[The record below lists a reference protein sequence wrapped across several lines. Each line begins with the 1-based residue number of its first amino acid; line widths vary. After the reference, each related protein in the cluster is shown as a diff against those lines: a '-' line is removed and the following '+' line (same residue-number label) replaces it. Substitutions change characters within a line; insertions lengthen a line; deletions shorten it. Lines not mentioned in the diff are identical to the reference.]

1 MNDGEFKD
9 KYRIIFVLGF
19 LLYLLRPPGSGKN
32 TQCDRIIDRYSLI
45 HFSAGDLLREEVNR
59 LLNSKVKNKTENGN
73 FINNIIKEGKIVPVK
88 ITCKLIENAM
98 SNYDKEKNI
107 FIIDGF
113 PRNEEN
119 YLGWCENM
127 KESAQIVCIL
137 FLECPE
143 SVCTERI
150 LKRSENSGR
159 VDDNKSSLI
168 KRFNTFSNETCPL
181 IESLENN
188 GEIKIV
194 KVNANQIAEKVFTD
208 IAERLDK
215 IIPIL

>member
-1 MNDGEFKD
+1 MFDD
-9 KYRIIFVLGF
+9 
-19 LLYLLRPPGSGKN
+19 
-32 TQCDRIIDRYSLI
+32 Q
-45 HFSAGDLLREEVNR
+45 
-59 LLNSKVKNKTENGN
+59 VKNETEQGN

-98 SNYDKEKNI
+98 SRYDKESSV
-107 FIIDGF
+107 FIVDGF

-127 KESAQIVCIL
+127 RENSHIVCIL

-159 VDDNKSSLI
+159 VDDNKGSLV
-168 KRFNTFSNETCPL
+168 KRFNTFMNETCPL
-181 IESLENN
+181 IQSLENE
-188 GEIKIV
+188 GKIKII
-194 KVNANQIAEKVFTD
+194 KINANQNADDVFNNVAE
-208 IAERLDK
+208 ELDK
-215 IIPIL
+215 VILKK